1 MHGSFRLA
9 VPVHALHFRG
19 VRNGMP
25 AAASKGGWRIC
36 RTETGPGVARRRP
49 GRPGQKGKAMVPLV
63 SVVGCLLLAFG
74 LWGSIVSL
82 RRDGP
87 RF

>member
-1 MHGSFRLA
+1 MPCSFVARATGS
-9 VPVHALHFRG
+9 RG
-19 VRNGMP
+19 GFATEAGRF
-25 AAASKGGWRIC
+25 AGWG
-36 RTETGPGVARRRP
+36 TGPSVARRGLHRP
-49 GRPGQKGKAMVPLV
+49 KGTTMAPLV
-63 SVVGCLLLAFG
+63 SVVGCLLIAFG

>member
-1 MHGSFRLA
+1 MA
-9 VPVHALHFRG
+9 
-19 VRNGMP
+19 
-25 AAASKGGWRIC
+25 
-36 RTETGPGVARRRP
+36 
-49 GRPGQKGKAMVPLV
+49 PLV
-63 SVVGCLLLAFG
+63 SVVGVLLIAVG

>member
-1 MHGSFRLA
+1 
-9 VPVHALHFRG
+9 
-19 VRNGMP
+19 
-25 AAASKGGWRIC
+25 
-36 RTETGPGVARRRP
+36 
-49 GRPGQKGKAMVPLV
+49 MVPLV
-63 SVVGCLLLAFG
+63 SVVGCLLIAFG